1 MIHRERARPIRGQ
14 PGPPDRS
21 EDSVSARTLLT
32 SSPAGLA
39 SVSEPPDRDSV
50 PDGRTRWLV
59 FVQSRPA
66 TRPEATMCS
75 SAGLTMRRSVALRL
89 TVPAAAGG
97 GSATMSLLARD
108 G

>member
-1 MIHRERARPIRGQ
+1 
-14 PGPPDRS
+14 
-21 EDSVSARTLLT
+21 
-32 SSPAGLA
+32 
-39 SVSEPPDRDSV
+39 
-50 PDGRTRWLV
+50 
-59 FVQSRPA
+59 
-66 TRPEATMCS
+66 MCS